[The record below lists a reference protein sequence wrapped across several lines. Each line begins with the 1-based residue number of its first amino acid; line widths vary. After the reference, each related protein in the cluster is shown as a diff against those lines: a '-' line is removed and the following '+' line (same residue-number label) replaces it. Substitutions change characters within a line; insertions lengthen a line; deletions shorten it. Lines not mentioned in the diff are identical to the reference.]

1 MLLKVIHFYS
11 SSSLFLE
18 KILPS
23 SKIALESLPFSK
35 WGKGITANSCV
46 SALFQMKCCGT
57 IWLGKGV
64 ILSNELDC
72 EPDVL
77 RAHEEYK
84 FFSFTG
90 GGSNLIFIICWE
102 QNLWNPRT
110 GMLARSTTICVTIW
124 QSTWA
129 VGKGV
134 VINGKKFDSA
144 LCLHQVKPNFRLL
157 HKTLQ
162 VKMKLENGACN
173 VVPNPNPFFKQ
184 QNW

>member
-1 MLLKVIHFYS
+1 M
-11 SSSLFLE
+11 
-18 KILPS
+18 
-23 SKIALESLPFSK
+23 
-35 WGKGITANSCV
+35 

-77 RAHEEYK
+77 RAHEENK

-90 GGSNLIFIICWE
+90 GGSNLTFIIYWE

-124 QSTWA
+124 LSTAQWA
-129 VGKGV
+129 VSKGV

-144 LCLHQVKPNFRLL
+144 IYAFTKWNPISASCTRLCKLKWNW
-157 HKTLQ
+157 KT
-162 VKMKLENGACN
+162 GACN
-173 VVPNPNPFFKQ
+173 VMPKPNPFFKQ
-184 QNW
+184 QNWQRLAAIGTTLTFHVGI